1 MGTTYACRPVGNQP
15 EWMPL
20 DNSLNNDIQL
30 ALSLHCAITAYLDD
44 GDIRKFSFSTP
55 STIVSGIQRIH
66 NNPAS
71 SNVPSSDRIVQ
82 DCNKALRA
90 FGTVYEHNG
99 SMVPGLANRNGH
111 RNVAAG
117 RNTAGWGGIRIKNL
131 LIAEIRRWLHADAV
145 SAENSRTTEII
156 VQLAE
161 EYNNPSGEKVSDDE

>member
-1 MGTTYACRPVGNQP
+1 
-15 EWMPL
+15 MPL

-30 ALSLHCAITAYLDD
+30 CLSLHCAITAYLDD

-55 STIVSGIQRIH
+55 STIVSGIQRIY

-71 SNVPSSDRIVQ
+71 SNVPSSERIVQ
-82 DCNKALRA
+82 DCNKALSA

-131 LIAEIRRWLHADAV
+131 LIAEIRRWLHPDAV
-145 SAENSRTTEII
+145 SAKNSRTTEII

-161 EYNNPSGEKVSDDE
+161 ECNNPSGEEVSDDE